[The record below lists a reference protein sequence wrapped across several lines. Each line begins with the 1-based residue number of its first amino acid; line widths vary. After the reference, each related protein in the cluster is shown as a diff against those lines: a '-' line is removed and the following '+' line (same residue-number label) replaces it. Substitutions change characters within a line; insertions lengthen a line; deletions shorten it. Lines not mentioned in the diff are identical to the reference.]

1 MAHPHGIHGAPRS
14 DLVLAMDLGTDKVH
28 QYVPQSSIVITVFV
42 SFLSSCRRKT

>member
-28 QYVPQSSIVITVFV
+28 QYVPQSSIINTVFV
-42 SFLSSCRRKT
+42 SILSSVEKKV